1 MKLFQN
7 SFSLKF
13 FSFLVC
19 SEFVFCFFYFEQ
31 TVFFL
36 FSICHILFLRKHI
49 LIFIDSFENNVSIH
63 KCMQIWTDWHIY
75 LHEYILCKCWINI
88 IDIYKHTYKHT
99 LYPVTQYH
107 RKRHFH
113 TATHLLIFEFKF
125 IYLPMEMCISISR
138 YFIFKVGRWKV
149 PNPLKK

>member
-19 SEFVFCFFYFEQ
+19 SEFFFFFYFKQ
-31 TVFFL
+31 TFFFL

-63 KCMQIWTDWHIY
+63 KFMQIWKDRHIF
-75 LHEYILCKCWINI
+75 LHEYILCKCWINT
-88 IDIYKHTYKHT
+88 IDINNIYKHTYKHVSSYAISQKINT
-99 LYPVTQYH
+99 FFTIWIQIYTFAYERCVFLFPDILY
-107 RKRHFH
+107 
-113 TATHLLIFEFKF
+113 
-125 IYLPMEMCISISR
+125 SR
-138 YFIFKVGRWKV
+138 SAAMKSPK
-149 PNPLKK
+149 PT